1 MGSKVKRGSVA
12 VSSVAVAL
20 AASLGTFLVA
30 LLHSSGA
37 SMAVVS
43 AAGGVAVGASAV
55 TGALSIRYQPP
66 IPPMWEE
73 GRWAFSVGAL
83 LLQVAGASAW
93 LVGAGPWPPALAAFS
108 VGAGLLATI
117 PLAPPRPRIIDVR
130 DVPSTELIPGFGR
143 QELAPEDSPT
153 AEFLPQNS
161 VSHAVRRS
169 RTPRRTDSEH

>member
-1 MGSKVKRGSVA
+1 MKRGSVA

-20 AASLGTFLVA
+20 AASLGTFFVA

-43 AAGGVAVGASAV
+43 AAGGVAVGVCAV
-55 TGALSIRYQPP
+55 TGALSIRFQPP

-93 LVGAGPWPPALAAFS
+93 LVSAGPWPPALAALS
-108 VGAGLLATI
+108 VGAGLLAAI
-117 PLAPPRPRIIDVR
+117 PLAPPRQRIIDVR
-130 DVPSTELIPGFGR
+130 DVPSAELIPGFGS
-143 QELAPEDSPT
+143 QELAPDGRP
-153 AEFLPQNS
+153 AAVFLPHAS

-169 RTPRRTDSEH
+169 RMPGDTDSDH